1 MIKVNLLPQRK
12 AKRVAE
18 PGSREMVMG
27 VGALAAAAFLVFFV
41 VDRPRRSKLA
51 EERAAIQV
59 LDQEIAGKNAKLKG
73 GPGILGYTEMKQA
86 AADATARAD
95 SITRLLSAKVVPA
108 HVLHELGEIM
118 ATGHSPT
125 MSEEMV
131 KKTGT
136 GPDSDP
142 NKKFQPDWDPQHV
155 WLTSFSDVKGAFK
168 LEGGAQSEQDVTQLS
183 KRLGASVYFTNVTPA
198 GGDRVADRETGLNY
212 YRFTITGRMAY

>member
-12 AKRVAE
+12 PKRVAE

-27 VGALAAAAFLVFFV
+27 LGALAAAAFVVFFV
-41 VDRPRRSKLA
+41 VDRPRRAKLG

-59 LDQEIAGKNAKLKG
+59 LDQEIAGKNQKLK
-73 GPGILGYTEMKQA
+73 GYTEMKQA

-118 ATGHSPT
+118 ATGHGPT

-136 GPDSDP
+136 GPEADP
-142 NKKFQPDWDPQHV
+142 NKKYQPDWDPQHV
-155 WLTSFSDVKGAFK
+155 WLTSFTDSRGSFR
-168 LEGGAQSEQDVTQLS
+168 LEGGAQSEQDVTQLA
-183 KRLGASVYFTNVTPA
+183 KRLGASVFFTNVTPA

>member
-12 AKRVAE
+12 PKRVAE

-27 VGALAAAAFLVFFV
+27 LGALAVAALGVFFV
-41 VDRPRRSKLA
+41 VDRPRRSHLA
-51 EERAAIQV
+51 DEREAIAA
-59 LDQEIAGKNAKLKG
+59 LNQEIAGKNAKLV
-73 GPGILGYTEMKQA
+73 GYVEMKQA
-86 AADATARAD
+86 AADATARAE
-95 SITRLLSAKVVPA
+95 SITRLLTAKVVPA

-131 KKTGT
+131 KKTGNS
-136 GPDSDP
+136 PDSDP
-142 NKKFQPDWDPQHV
+142 NKKFQADWDPQHV
-155 WLTSFSDVKGAFK
+155 WLTAFSDTGGNFR

-183 KRLGASVYFTNVTPA
+183 KRLNASVFFQNVIPA

-212 YRFTITGRMAY
+212 YHFTITGRMAY